1 MRSII
6 PVVLFCLLVV
16 SCKKEESP
24 TQTDSKLVPITEKRD
39 SITANYQYNQVASAA
54 IALDNTVRFKGII
67 GSNLSTKGTSH
78 SWSYKFGM
86 TVSPFKY
93 YHFTAVFD
101 SIKFDSTSNSTV
113 GDAFITHTWINS
125 CNAMDIAEANGGKQF
140 RTNNPDFTIHAS
152 LGEAV
157 VPNALTCWYI
167 TYRSNINSS
176 VYLMITI
183 DATTGIV
190 K

>member
-1 MRSII
+1 VKSII
-6 PVVLFCLLVV
+6 LFALFCLFVV

-24 TQTDSKLVPITEKRD
+24 TQTDSKSVTVTEKRD
-39 SITANYQYNQVASAA
+39 SITANYQYSQVISAA
-54 IALDNTVRFKGII
+54 IVRDSTVRFKGII
-67 GSNLSTKGTSH
+67 GNNLNTNGTSH

-93 YHFTAVFD
+93 YHFTAVYD
-101 SIKFDSTSNSTV
+101 SIKFDSTSRTTT

-125 CNAMDIAEANGGKQF
+125 CNAMDIAEANGGMQF
-140 RTNNPDFTIHAS
+140 RTNNPDYTVRAS

-157 VPNALTCWYI
+157 VPNAFTYWYI

-176 VYLMITI
+176 VYLNLTI

>member
-1 MRSII
+1 MKSIV
-6 PVVLFCLLVV
+6 PVVLFCLFVI

-24 TQTDSKLVPITEKRD
+24 TQTDSKSVPVTEKRD
-39 SITANYQYNQVASAA
+39 SITANYQYIQVVSAA
-54 IALDNTVRFKGII
+54 IALDSTVRFKGVI
-67 GSNLSTKGTSH
+67 GSNLNTNGTAH

-93 YHFTAVFD
+93 YHFTAVYD
-101 SIKFDSTSNSTV
+101 SIKFDSVSNSTV

-125 CNAMDIAEANGGKQF
+125 CDALDIAEANSGKQF
-140 RTNNPDFTIHAS
+140 RTNNPDFTISAS

-176 VYLMITI
+176 IYLNMTI
-183 DATTGIV
+183 DATTGNI